1 MSARRRRLLRLSN
14 IFVTRPNG
22 HRLLEKW
29 RSAVAPALHPRPR
42 VSREPR
48 GRHER
53 RVPSRARAVDDVRRV
68 PRAGGSSSSR
78 FEKQQRQRSLG
89 GSPLFGVSALP
100 PASMPLASAPG
111 SEAFYRRSMRKGVGG
126 DVEGEAMRANLSFQN
141 SLRAETPPLGP
152 PRNARSAPRPPR
164 TPRWTSS

>member
-1 MSARRRRLLRLSN
+1 
-14 IFVTRPNG
+14 
-22 HRLLEKW
+22 
-29 RSAVAPALHPRPR
+29 
-42 VSREPR
+42 
-48 GRHER
+48 
-53 RVPSRARAVDDVRRV
+53 
-68 PRAGGSSSSR
+68 
-78 FEKQQRQRSLG
+78 
-89 GSPLFGVSALP
+89 
-100 PASMPLASAPG
+100 MPLASAPG